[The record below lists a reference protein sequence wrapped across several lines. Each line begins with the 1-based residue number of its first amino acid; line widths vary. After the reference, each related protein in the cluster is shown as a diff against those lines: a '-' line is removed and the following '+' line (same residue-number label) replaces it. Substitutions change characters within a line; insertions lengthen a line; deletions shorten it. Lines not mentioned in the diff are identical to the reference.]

1 MSREIEQDGFITRDE
16 DLKRSVNMK
25 DKHEEIA
32 AWAWEQIVIY
42 LARHLDE
49 DGNLDPFIME
59 QIRAKAKELRQA

>member
-1 MSREIEQDGFITRDE
+1 MREIEQDGFITRDE

-49 DGNLDPFIME
+49 NGDLDSFIME
-59 QIRAKAKELRQA
+59 QIRTKAKELSNE

>member
-1 MSREIEQDGFITRDE
+1 MREIEQDGFITRDE
-16 DLKRSVNMK
+16 DLRRSVNMK

-49 DGNLDPFIME
+49 NGDLDPLIME

>member
-49 DGNLDPFIME
+49 NGDLDPFIME

>member
-16 DLKRSVNMK
+16 DLRRSVNMK

-49 DGNLDPFIME
+49 NGDLDPLIME